1 MNVPYCEQEAI
12 KGIKITSQGNQYFID
27 EYEQRIDPR
36 NSEYYWIKGQM
47 IDKDQSFDYDG
58 KAVQENYVSV
68 TPIHFKLTNEL
79 YKKDLKKYFSNE

>member
-1 MNVPYCEQEAI
+1 
-12 KGIKITSQGNQYFID
+12 
-27 EYEQRIDPR
+27 
-36 NSEYYWIKGQM
+36 M